1 MVYDYGL
8 VFKKSPVSV
17 IGVTTNRV
25 PGNKGEPD
33 DANLTL

>member
-1 MVYDYGL
+1 MVYDHGL

-17 IGVTTNRV
+17 IRGTTNRV
-25 PGNKGEPD
+25 PGNKGQPD